1 MSNKTNQILQLQE
14 DKEELESKLQME
26 LQKGELQ
33 TVVSEQVTPQ
43 KKEEDD
49 EDGIN
54 QQLEGFKTDLKEK
67 DELLEKKEK
76 YNKELEQKLQK
87 LLMDFAQMRTK
98 AQEMLVKKDM
108 EIKKFK

>member
-1 MSNKTNQILQLQE
+1 
-14 DKEELESKLQME
+14 ME

-33 TVVSEQVTPQ
+33 TVVSEQFTPQ
-43 KKEEDD
+43 KKEEID
-49 EDGIN
+49 EDETN
-54 QQLEGFKTDLKEK
+54 QQLEGFKTELKEK

>member
-43 KKEEDD
+43 KKEEVD